1 MPHWSVSL
9 PDGTQ
14 EDYLVTLPRPHIEL
28 TNTSYTQSSSGWLSA
43 IKYQGTPPIGSGSSF
58 QASSFEGQWNTTSKD
73 MSTDA
78 VFADVADPKEEVTVR
93 PMGRVVLCGSRL
105 RKVFERAIL
114 KGRIDV
120 CISYDT
126 HILSVANERY
136 DQFLIRAR

>member
-1 MPHWSVSL
+1 
-9 PDGTQ
+9 
-14 EDYLVTLPRPHIEL
+14 
-28 TNTSYTQSSSGWLSA
+28 
-43 IKYQGTPPIGSGSSF
+43 
-58 QASSFEGQWNTTSKD
+58 